1 MDQRSALAE
10 NLRVLRAKQNLNIK
24 DAASK
29 VGITRETLRDLE
41 NGVRDPYPPT
51 LAKIA
56 RGYGVPFEDLLGKA
70 LTPLGEAPEGAE
82 DDYEAPE
89 VTDDEIAR
97 VAEGIRQS
105 AKHPEAVNVIESLE
119 VTAEHVEYVLKRG
132 KYDLEEI
139 WHLVGTARAVY
150 ADYRARR
157 KRLLESL
164 RDSAPRLHE
173 LLQQADARMKS
184 TRDAATGAYDARRA
198 AEEDKTRVAE
208 IDELEKR
215 RQRKRADREDLAERS
230 A

>member
-89 VTDDEIAR
+89 FTDDEIAR
-97 VAEGIRQS
+97 AMRAVVDRNRHPVVASTISFMDAVCDGIEHRVDQEGYGLRD
-105 AKHPEAVNVIESLE
+105 ARHDYGAALEAVGLHHALTRELRESPGMATARQREILDQLGRRSKE
-119 VTAEHVEYVLKRG
+119 IRRRTAEAFQRCWDEESDPDKVVSIFERRK
-132 KYDLEEI
+132 LEE
-139 WHLVGTARAVY
+139 
-150 ADYRARR
+150 
-157 KRLLESL
+157 LEESVD
-164 RDSAPRLHE
+164 RS
-173 LLQQADARMKS
+173 
-184 TRDAATGAYDARRA
+184 ATG
-198 AEEDKTRVAE
+198 
-208 IDELEKR
+208 
-215 RQRKRADREDLAERS
+215 
-230 A
+230 

>member
-1 MDQRSALAE
+1 MDLAE
-10 NLRVLRAKQNLNIK
+10 RIRTIRKDRQMSQEDLARRAEMSLRAFRSLERGEAV
-24 DAASK
+24 DPHYS
-29 VGITRETLRDLE
+29 TLS
-41 NGVRDPYPPT
+41 G
-51 LAKIA
+51 IA
-56 RGYGVPFEDLLGKA
+56 RALDISIAELIGEPVLAGPKA
-70 LTPLGEAPEGAE
+70 EAPGGAE

-89 VTDDEIAR
+89 YTDDEITR
-97 VAEGIRQS
+97 VAEGIRES
-105 AKHPEAVNVIESLE
+105 VKHPEVVNVIESLE

-132 KYDLEEI
+132 RYDLKEI

-184 TRDAATGAYDARRA
+184 ARDAVIGAYDARLE
-198 AEEDKTRVAE
+198 AEKDKAQVAE
-208 IDELEKR
+208 VDELEKR